1 LPLIISV
8 FLMYI
13 DSLDDIFMIVELFLC
28 DIHCP
33 IARSKNQLL
42 ADDSTLRDLALL
54 KIKSDKIRS
63 WVSHSPHS
71 ISNWRSWLSQLP
83 LPLIVTFLD
92 CLLVEGPKVKFRFAL
107 GFLLMLKS
115 TGYIDEISNQTKI
128 DSEEAKKIV
137 ENVKFDKNKMLSKA
151 FGIKRLSWSTC
162 KTLIS
167 RHLVLLDLSSER
179 GIGTAYSTV
188 SRLSQANAGEFFE
201 QGATP
206 IHHSCA

>member
-1 LPLIISV
+1 MCV
-8 FLMYI
+8 F
-13 DSLDDIFMIVELFLC
+13 F
-28 DIHCP
+28 
-33 IARSKNQLL
+33 
-42 ADDSTLRDLALL
+42 
-54 KIKSDKIRS
+54 RS

-83 LPLIVTFLD
+83 LPLIVTFVD

-151 FGIKRLSWSTC
+151 FGIKRLSWNTC

-167 RHLVLLDLSSER
+167 RHLVLLDLSS
-179 GIGTAYSTV
+179 G
-188 SRLSQANAGEFFE
+188 
-201 QGATP
+201 
-206 IHHSCA
+206 